1 MLLELQTRLSER
13 IRATVRQTFD
23 VELKDV
29 AFQYPPKVELGDL
42 ALTAPF
48 DLARSLKRKPRE
60 IGEQLAAALPNGEVR
75 RAEVAGGGYVN
86 LFLER
91 DAFARELHA
100 ALSEG
105 RRPAPLPGTV
115 IVEHTSINPNKAA
128 HIGHL
133 RNAVLGDSFVRV
145 LRSRG
150 HRVGI
155 QNYIDD
161 TGVQVAD
168 VVVGF
173 RHLERKTLDDVK
185 RIADRFDY
193 YCWDLYARVGD
204 FYATSPDNKK
214 LQAATLHAIERGG
227 SEDAELA
234 AHVSARIVDCHLATM
249 ERLGIRYDLLAH
261 ESDILRLHFWDRA
274 FELLQASGAIRKES
288 EGKNAG
294 CWVLTMETDAK
305 DEDKIIVRSNGT
317 VTYTGKDIAYQLW
330 KLGKL
335 DRDFRYRRHRVY
347 PDGLVLWT
355 SSSGAAEPGAPAF
368 GHARS
373 VYNVIDVGQSYPQRV
388 VKAGVAALAGA
399 PFADA
404 SHHLNYE
411 KVVLSPATARALG
424 YAVADD
430 QAAVKV
436 SGRKGLGVKADD
448 LIDALEKK
456 ARAEIESRDSE
467 GLRDAAEKD
476 ATARAI
482 AVGAL
487 RYFLLRYGRNKIITF
502 DMDEALAFVGETGPY
517 IQNSIV
523 RARNIFA
530 KLRAEGHDVAGLLSR
545 ARALALDPLLHGE
558 EGDEAW
564 ALLLLMAR
572 GEEVLEQVVASEEV
586 ASLAKH
592 TFAVAQAF
600 HAYYQK
606 PKYSLLHAASDE
618 HRAFR
623 VLIVDAFVRE
633 MESLADLLGIPVPE
647 RM

>member
-1 MLLELQTRLSER
+1 MLLDLQSRLSER
-13 IRATVRQTFD
+13 VRAAVRRTFD
-23 VELKDV
+23 VDLGTV
-29 AFQYPPKVELGDL
+29 AFQYPPNVALGDL

-48 DLARSLKRKPRE
+48 DLAKSLKRKPRE
-60 IGEQLAAALPNGEVR
+60 IGEQLAAALPNGDVR

-86 LFLER
+86 LFLDR
-91 DAFARELHA
+91 GAFALALHA
-100 ALSEG
+100 SLREG
-105 RRPAPLPGTV
+105 RRPAPVAGPV

-128 HIGHL
+128 HVGHV
-133 RNAVLGDSFVRV
+133 RNAVLGDTFVRV
-145 LRSRG
+145 LQGRG
-150 HRVGI
+150 RQVGV

-173 RHLERKTLDDVK
+173 RHLEKMSLEEVK
-185 RIADRFDY
+185 AVPGKFDY
-193 YCWDLYARVGD
+193 FCWDLYARVGD
-204 FYATSPDNKK
+204 FYAVGAENRA
-214 LQAATLHAIERGG
+214 LQAETLHAIERDGNP
-227 SEDAELA
+227 EAEMA
-234 AHVSARIVDCHLATM
+234 AYVAARIVDCHLATM
-249 ERLGIRYDLLAH
+249 ERLGIRYDLLAR
-261 ESDILRLHFWDRA
+261 ESDILRLHFWHRA
-274 FELLQASGAIRKES
+274 FELLKASGAIRLES

-335 DRDFRYRRHRVY
+335 DRDFRYRRHRGY
-347 PDGLVLWT
+347 PDGHVLWT
-355 SSSGAAEPGAPAF
+355 STSRDGEPGAPVF
-368 GHARS
+368 GHARA

-388 VKAGVAALAGA
+388 VKAGVAALAGPESA
-399 PFADA
+399 QA

-430 QAAVKV
+430 GAAVKV

-456 ARAEIESRDSE
+456 ARAEIEARDTESQ
-467 GLRDAAEKD
+467 RDAAEKD
-476 ATARAI
+476 QTARAI

-487 RYFLLRYGRNKIITF
+487 RYFLLKYGRNKIITF
-502 DMDEALAFVGETGPY
+502 DLDEALAFVGETGPY

-530 KLRAEGHDVAGLLSR
+530 KLGADGHDVAKLLER

-572 GEEVLEQVVASEEV
+572 SEDVLEQVVATAEV
-586 ASLAKH
+586 ALLPRHA
-592 TFAVAQAF
+592 FAIAQAF

-606 PKYSLLHAASDE
+606 PKHSLLHAESEDA
-618 HRAFR
+618 RAFR
-623 VLIVDAFVRE
+623 VLLVDGFVRQ
-633 MESLADLLGIPVPE
+633 MESLAALLGIPVPE